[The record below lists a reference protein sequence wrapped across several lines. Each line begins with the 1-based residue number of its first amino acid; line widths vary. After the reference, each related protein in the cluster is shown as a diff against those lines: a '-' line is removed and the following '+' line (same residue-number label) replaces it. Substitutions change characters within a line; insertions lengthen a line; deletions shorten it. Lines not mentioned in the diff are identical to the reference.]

1 MFIKRLKHMAETIG
15 LACFALLAVY
25 GLLGLVRG
33 GPAAWAARSPAPAEA
48 PEETPA
54 RAPNRSD
61 GDTWDGA
68 TVPLVMNYQG
78 TLHDAEGNPFTGYY
92 TMTFRVYT
100 DVIAPI
106 TSSVWSEQHLSV
118 TVRGGRFN
126 VLLGNVEPISNP
138 IPADLFNDP
147 DRFVGVQVAG
157 YDEMVPRQR
166 FASVPYALHANH
178 ATDSDLLNEH
188 TADELVPPGSVVA
201 FAGETPP
208 DGWLVCDGSVITST
222 DYPDLYVAIGT
233 AHGNGNDVDP
243 ATVNLPDY
251 RGYFLRGVDAGT
263 GRDPDALSRTAIITG
278 ANAGNAVGSVQE
290 DQMQSHKHNDAGH
303 THPSSVW
310 GGTTDNSGYG
320 HTPIRLA
327 DSYSSIAEGYADLG
341 DPTKSN
347 AGPVSHGAENRPKN
361 AYVIWIIKY

>member
-1 MFIKRLKHMAETIG
+1 MFLSKLKKLAETIG

-33 GPAAWAARSPAPAEA
+33 GPTAWAARSPAPAEA
-48 PEETPA
+48 PH
-54 RAPNRSD
+54 RSD

-106 TSSVWSEQHLSV
+106 TSSIWSEQHLSV

-126 VLLGNVEPISNP
+126 VLLGNVAPISNP

-166 FASVPYALHANH
+166 FASVPYAFHAFH
-178 ATDSDLLNEH
+178 ATYALTATNSDMLDGQHAFEI
-188 TADELVPPGSVVA
+188 TPPGAVTA
-201 FAGETPP
+201 YAGETEPA
-208 DGWLVCDGSVITST
+208 GWLFCDGRELSRAE
-222 DYPDLYVAIGT
+222 YPELFAAIGT
-233 AHGNGNDVDP
+233 AHGAGDGV
-243 ATVNLPDY
+243 TTFNLPDY
-251 RGYFLRGVDAGT
+251 RGRFLRGVDDGV
-263 GRDPDALSRTAIITG
+263 GRDPDS
-278 ANAGNAVGSVQE
+278 NARIAAAAGGNIGNMVGSVQD
-290 DQMQSHKHNDAGH
+290 DQMQAHKHNDTGH
-303 THPSSVW
+303 NHRMAAHTDTDKVNDGSNETVATNDWNYNHYTYNAHANLTDPVESS
-310 GGTTDNSGYG
+310 
-320 HTPIRLA
+320 
-327 DSYSSIAEGYADLG
+327 
-341 DPTKSN
+341 
-347 AGPVSHGAENRPKN
+347 AGPVRYGLETRPLN
-361 AYVIWIIKY
+361 AYVNWIIKSK